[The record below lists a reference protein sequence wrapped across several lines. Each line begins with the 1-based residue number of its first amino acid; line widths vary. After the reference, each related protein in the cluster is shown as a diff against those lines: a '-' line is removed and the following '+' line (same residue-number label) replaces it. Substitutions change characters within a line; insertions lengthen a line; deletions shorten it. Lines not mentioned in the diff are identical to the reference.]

1 MLSPDPLVAW
11 AFVCLSP
18 SVHVVHLGLSLVLTQ
33 GCFSCIPSSLSYFL
47 CLTVGPSCCWDH
59 LHCPPVRPT
68 PRPHH
73 VFPLWNCRS
82 LQRNQ
87 RLSPLSLSEVLMT
100 FAPLRHLQRLLVLWS
115 LLVWVNKRDGIE
127 GRKTGALRTGG
138 KIRAGRKTKDVTTI
152 APSAWF
158 LTSTEPIFSY

>member
-33 GCFSCIPSSLSYFL
+33 GCFSCFPSSLSYFL

-68 PRPHH
+68 PRPQPCFSSVELPLPAEEPEAPSLVSVRGADDICSTEASAEVASSV
-73 VFPLWNCRS
+73 VFVGLGEQEGWDRGKKD
-82 LQRNQ
+82 RGA
-87 RLSPLSLSEVLMT
+87 E
-100 FAPLRHLQRLLVLWS
+100 
-115 LLVWVNKRDGIE
+115 DGRE
-127 GRKTGALRTGG
+127 DQGRKEDEGCHHNC
-138 KIRAGRKTKDVTTI
+138 
-152 APSAWF
+152 
-158 LTSTEPIFSY
+158 PIGMVSH